1 MYTMPSELTKLPR
14 EATLVDLL
22 SPTETKSSSSSFDA
36 LLRSQ
41 IVQNDDG
48 RIAFSPEMTRA
59 EERKILNEEMNQRID
74 EREPIDLNK
83 ENNMNSGEPRTDKI
97 DERKETNT
105 ERCDSR
111 TGDEKSPEKITEKED
126 HAVEKSTAEKE
137 EIPVSDE
144 IKKHDAIRDTGFDEN
159 THLAHLQKML
169 LELLSLIQSLLHT
182 QGEHP
187 LRGDLIDLK
196 DALQQFQESLTHNR
210 GEKKV
215 PLDALRLKSLL
226 TQMKE
231 ALKNYDP
238 KEAPGILAN
247 LKKALR
253 NALQSSNR
261 QEQTAKRPNA
271 GEMKP
276 LDIDN
281 KVTDKVIAQNVTPS
295 IKKGESQTA
304 RNDTADPGFQFS
316 RTHFST
322 KNINT
327 SGTIERRGG
336 FHEQLQSIIQNARI
350 FIKDSRNGSFSI
362 RLYPESLGRLN
373 INLGLEQ
380 GVLYG
385 KFLVENNDAKNLLL
399 DNIVHIKE
407 QLADAGISVGEFQVH
422 VRDEGYKLDHH
433 IKEKTYTLKPVT
445 GDQENQ
451 YDINAMKSHDGII
464 DMVI

>member
-14 EATLVDLL
+14 EATIVDLL
-22 SPTETKSSSSSFDA
+22 SPAEAKSPSVSFDT

-41 IVQNDDG
+41 ILQNDDN
-48 RIAFSPEMTRA
+48 RIAFSPEPTRS
-59 EERKILNEEMNQRID
+59 EERKILNEEINERRD
-74 EREPIDLNK
+74 ERETIDIHK
-83 ENNMNSGEPRTDKI
+83 ENNMNSGEHRTDKI
-97 DERKETNT
+97 DERNETNT

-111 TGDEKSPEKITEKED
+111 IGDEKSPEKTTEKDD

-137 EIPVSDE
+137 ESPVSDE
-144 IKKHDAIRDTGFDEN
+144 IKKHDAIHDTGFNEN
-159 THLAHLQKML
+159 TRLAHLQKML
-169 LELLSLIQSLLHT
+169 SELLSLIQSLLHT
-182 QGEHP
+182 QEKHP

-196 DALQQFQESLTHNR
+196 NTLKHFQESITNNR
-210 GEKKV
+210 GKKKA

-231 ALKNYDP
+231 VLKNYDP
-238 KEAPGILAN
+238 KEAPVILAN
-247 LKKALR
+247 LKKAIR
-253 NALQSSNR
+253 NALRNSNR
-261 QEQTAKRPNA
+261 QEYTAERPNA

-276 LDIDN
+276 LDNDS
-281 KVTDKVIAQNVTPS
+281 KVTDKALAQNVIPS
-295 IKKGESQTA
+295 LKKGESQTT

-316 RTHFST
+316 RTHFSP
-322 KNINT
+322 KNST
-327 SGTIERRGG
+327 ALGTVERRGA
-336 FHEQLQSIIQNARI
+336 FNEQLQSIIQNSRI
-350 FIKDSRNGSFSI
+350 FVKDSRNGSFSI

-385 KFLVENNDAKNLLL
+385 KFMVENNDAKNLLL

-433 IKEKTYTLKPVT
+433 LKEKTYNKPVT